1 VADEFVLLL
10 DVSADDDFVN
20 DFFGDEEDD
29 LILFAAACT
38 FAKKGK
44 EI

>member
-1 VADEFVLLL
+1 MADEFVLLL
-10 DVSADDDFVN
+10 DVSADDDFVH

-29 LILFAAACT
+29 LILFTSACT